1 MRALLLLLAWLCA
14 VPALA
19 SPAQRATPAM
29 ETARIE
35 ALIASLDGLGDARFL
50 RNGKAHSAAEA
61 ASHLRLK
68 WKNAGKRVR
77 TAEDFIRYCATG
89 SSITGRP
96 YRIRFADGR
105 EQASADYFRAQLRRI
120 DAQGAP
126 AKTPGTT
133 PASSPG

>member
-1 MRALLLLLAWLCA
+1 MRVVLILLAWLW
-14 VPALA
+14 LA
-19 SPAQRATPAM
+19 PVQAATPPREA
-29 ETARIE
+29 ARIE
-35 ALIASLDGLGDARFL
+35 ALIASLDELGDARFL
-50 RNGKAHSAAEA
+50 RNGKAHSASEA

-77 TAEDFIRYCATG
+77 TAEDFIRYLATG

-105 EQASADYFRAQLRRI
+105 EQASADYFRAQLKRI

-126 AKTPGTT
+126 AKTLSPA